1 MWHLEGLKAMDQAL
15 LGGLF
20 LAAVWMQ
27 LGCIADGH
35 GRRGSI
41 THLPMKDVLLLKD
54 EADPKCFSRT
64 EYDLTCFFETPDN
77 KTYDFFYKTDDGEK
91 RCDLR
96 LQRAEDGSVLHVCL
110 FPPDDTY
117 LFVLTHLRVTEAG
130 TNRTLYTRSVSVE
143 DQVLLD
149 PPTNMSHCHT
159 GLPGQLQLTW
169 QVDKAWE
176 SKVHYGIR
184 YSSNRL
190 GEKNKEG
197 DRDQLETLTSLVP
210 GEVLQF
216 QIRINVIKYGLDE
229 TRGHWSHWSE
239 PVAAMVPQSAVDIS
253 LECYTSDLHNVT
265 CQWDENIYK
274 DVTHKLFYRHSPSK
288 SLGWTECLKS
298 CNRSDRCRFHGDE
311 TQLFRVKLGA
321 SGSPAPLG
329 RTFYSDAFYLN
340 GSIKTAPPGQLEG
353 RIDSGTLCLSWAA
366 PLPALSAH
374 LLYQVHYHTR
384 EGGPW
389 LTVSSKGPETRTCL
403 EGLTGSQYSVQVRA
417 KPNGTYFSGQWSDW
431 SLKLSGSTPPDMG
444 AILISGIP
452 LLMLVLAIVLISL
465 ISRYLSKFKKL
476 LWPPIPNLDKVLQG
490 FLAEINGQTWDPP
503 FASKQCLEE
512 NLASVVEIMYPEDAA
527 AGLEK
532 PPNENAPL
540 VIPEGWLSVGE
551 QGDRSS
557 EGTLEVSPDYV
568 TLSTMDAAPSRQ
580 QRNEYIYEHVAE
592 CRGLARGP
600 RVGCVQP
607 AASTPERSSTRA
619 SCPSGMDILN
629 RSYLLPAEGSRGLEP
644 GPAAAPGGSD
654 KRYTNMDALTYPDA
668 VA

>member
-1 MWHLEGLKAMDQAL
+1 A
-15 LGGLF
+15 
-20 LAAVWMQ
+20 
-27 LGCIADGH
+27 
-35 GRRGSI
+35 
-41 THLPMKDVLLLKD
+41 DVLLLKD

-77 KTYDFFYKTDDGEK
+77 KTYDFFYKTDDSREK

-190 GEKNKEG
+190 GEKNKETG
-197 DRDQLETLTSLVP
+197 TSSRLTSLVP

-216 QIRINVIKYGLDE
+216 QIRKCYYGLDE
-229 TRGHWSHWSE
+229 TRGHWSHWSK

-288 SLGWTECLKS
+288 SLGWTECLEATGV
-298 CNRSDRCRFHGDE
+298 CRFHGDE
-311 TQLFRVKLGA
+311 TKLFRVKLGA

-540 VIPEGWLSVGE
+540 VIPL
-551 QGDRSS
+551 RRRA
-557 EGTLEVSPDYV
+557 GTGAPKGPEVSPDYV
-568 TLSTMDAAPSRQ
+568 TLSNGCGPRRQ

-592 CRGLARGP
+592 GDLPAVRGWAVCSQCIDP
-600 RVGCVQP
+600 NAP
-607 AASTPERSSTRA
+607 TRA

-629 RSYLLPAEGSRGLEP
+629 RSYLLPAGAGAGARC
-644 GPAAAPGGSD
+644 APGGSD
-654 KRYTNMDALTYPDA
+654 KRYT
-668 VA
+668 